1 MAYQIKLA
9 DASTYEI
16 PELPVETV
24 VTRKGESL
32 KALKFYV
39 PTDIA
44 SGGVEAVKDVFGNN
58 EKTNIIDF
66 WEDNRH
72 VGREYIDFTLLYN
85 ISVDEDNQYMI
96 TMVKE
101 TDLPSKLVILEEQ
114 VAELTEQTTVTSETV
129 ATISEKIKDVDIDT
143 LSIDELKAYK
153 VAESKANLAEYLNTH
168 SVTSTAHQGIP
179 KEYSITSEKQG
190 YLMSMVMMCQSIS
203 EIREKQIYTAYT
215 TSFDDKENVSYE
227 EYKAKVESG
236 EIQLELATFQPS
248 WNARGEECT
257 YDWTLE
263 ELVIL
268 GADIE
273 ARVRPLVSLQQS
285 MESQIMSALTKEEIL
300 AVTITFE

>member
-203 EIREKQIYTAYT
+203 EIREKQIYAAYT
-215 TSFDDKENVSYE
+215 TAFDDKENVSYE

-248 WNARGEECT
+248 WNARGEKCT

-285 MESQIMSALTKEEIL
+285 MESQIMTALTKEEIL